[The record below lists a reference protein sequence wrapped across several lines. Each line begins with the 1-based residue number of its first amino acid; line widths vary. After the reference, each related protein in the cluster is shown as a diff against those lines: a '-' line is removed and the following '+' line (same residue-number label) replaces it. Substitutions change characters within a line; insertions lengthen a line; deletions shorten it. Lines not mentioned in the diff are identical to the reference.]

1 VPQGG
6 LQGVR
11 MQVFRPSTWAVFR
24 CKLEVQLKVDCK
36 HAKRYVLGLNL
47 LWKIDK
53 KIH

>member
-11 MQVFRPSTWAVFR
+11 MQVFRSSTWAVFR
-24 CKLEVQLKVDCK
+24 CKLEVQLEVDSE
-36 HAKRYVLGLNL
+36 HAKRYVSGLNL
-47 LWKIDK
+47 LWETDE